1 MFNIYRG
8 PRYYLIEVFLLS
20 IAIFWIGVV
29 ILDTTEPLISYLLSI
44 IVSDLILKSKGRV
57 NPK

>member
-8 PRYYLIEVFLLS
+8 PKYYLIDVFLLS

-29 ILDTTEPLISYLLSI
+29 IFDTKEPLISYLLSI
-44 IVSDLILKSKGRV
+44 VVSDLILKSKG
-57 NPK
+57 KLKS

>member
-8 PRYYLIEVFLLS
+8 PRYYLIEMFVLS
-20 IAIFWIGVV
+20 IAIFWIGIA

-44 IVSDLILKSKGRV
+44 IVSDLILKSKG
-57 NPK
+57 NLKLK